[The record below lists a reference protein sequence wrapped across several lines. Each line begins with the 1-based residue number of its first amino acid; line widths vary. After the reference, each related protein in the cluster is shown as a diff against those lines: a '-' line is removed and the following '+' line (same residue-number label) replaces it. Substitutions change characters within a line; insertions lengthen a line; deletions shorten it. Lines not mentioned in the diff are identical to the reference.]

1 MYGFLTDSRVGI
13 PSSYRYHGLAA
24 CCDLVFKRG
33 TKQSILGKGG
43 QGSKMVL
50 LEIPIPRRVWG
61 HPPRE
66 TLRLHKVVCEA
77 SSSRLAQLFK
87 KNSHEGQPECGHL
100 LYKE

>member
-1 MYGFLTDSRVGI
+1 M
-13 PSSYRYHGLAA
+13 
-24 CCDLVFKRG
+24 
-33 TKQSILGKGG
+33 
-43 QGSKMVL
+43 L

-87 KNSHEGQPECGHL
+87 KAAMKDSQSVGIYCTRDSHLECRTTVV
-100 LYKE
+100 